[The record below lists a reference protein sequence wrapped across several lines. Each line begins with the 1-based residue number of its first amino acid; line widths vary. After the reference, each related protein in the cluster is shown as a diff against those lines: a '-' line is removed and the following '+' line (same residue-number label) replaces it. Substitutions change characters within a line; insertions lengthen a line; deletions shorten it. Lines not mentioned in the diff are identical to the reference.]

1 MNDKRDQGV
10 GQKPGTGQV
19 LAEVW
24 GDTVELGHLV
34 KALLIGV
41 PISAGSYLIAARLL
55 AANGVAEQMAHAWAL
70 LVGLAGCL
78 CGGVICALLF
88 KPKRVISEG
97 ALDSDARR
105 EAIEVLA
112 NEPGGLGKISDLP
125 VSVMEEMEQ
134 LGLRASFEAAERRH
148 EASQ

>member
-1 MNDKRDQGV
+1 MNDKRDQRV
-10 GQKPGTGQV
+10 GEEPGTGQV

-41 PISAGSYLIAARLL
+41 PISAGNYLVASRLL
-55 AANGVAEQMAHAWAL
+55 AGNGVAEQMAHAWAL

-78 CGGVICALLF
+78 CGGGICALLF

-105 EAIEVLA
+105 EAIEILA
-112 NEPGGLGKISDLP
+112 NEPGGLGRIGDLP
-125 VSVMEEMEQ
+125 GPVLEEMEQ
-134 LGLRASFEAAERRH
+134 LGLRASFEAAERRQ
-148 EASQ
+148 EGST